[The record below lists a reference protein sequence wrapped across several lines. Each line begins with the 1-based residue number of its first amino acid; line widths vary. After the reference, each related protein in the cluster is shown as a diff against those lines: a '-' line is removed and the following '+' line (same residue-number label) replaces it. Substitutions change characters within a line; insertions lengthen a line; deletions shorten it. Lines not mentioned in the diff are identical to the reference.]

1 MSTETASNVTE
12 TEEVQAVRRAI
23 GGVSDA
29 LDQGINTVLRQVI
42 KGQLAVGDAET
53 AVQDVRA
60 AIAEAAEKARAGRKR
75 VQLAMLEI
83 VEAEVAEQLASLRA
97 MAEADD
103 PKALV
108 HDRMQHMQE
117 TLNRQA
123 DAIGRL
129 QDEQQAA
136 MREALEPLAAIMGR
150 LKGQAAD

>member
-1 MSTETASNVTE
+1 MSNETASDVTE

-29 LDQGINTVLRQVI
+29 LDQGINAVLRQVI
-42 KGQLAVGDAET
+42 RGQLAVGDAET
-53 AVQDVRA
+53 AVQDVRS
-60 AIAEAAEKARAGRKR
+60 AISEAADKARTGRKR

-83 VEAEVAEQLASLRA
+83 VEAEVAEQLASLREL
-97 MAEADD
+97 AEADD
-103 PKALV
+103 PKTLV

-129 QDEQQAA
+129 QEEQQAA

-150 LKGQAAD
+150 LKK